1 MKIAEARE
9 QKLATARKNLKLV
22 VVALLVLAIE
32 KIIDMIASLVT
43 TNGSDICTNKTKADY

>member
-1 MKIAEARE
+1 MKIAEARD